1 MTKGESISERE
12 FRMYNIDLK
21 ANKME
26 TIAGVIKIKGE
37 KFEFEKTK
45 MSDLLADEV
54 LIKIVAA
61 GICSKE
67 MAMVDQQIHNPDFS
81 ILWTHEGG
89 GIVEKVGN
97 NVKHL
102 QQGDHVV
109 LTFGSCGK
117 CERCTQGHPAYC
129 KVREQLNFSDSRHHG
144 THNHAD
150 LTTGKKFHQDGY
162 SPSLLATHVIA
173 HQNNTIKVPNDAPLE
188 ILGPLGFEVQNGAG
202 AVINSLKVSRGKSI
216 VISGA
221 DVTGLSAV
229 LAAVACSAGT
239 IAVVDADSERL
250 NFAMELGATHTI
262 DSWEQNVSE
271 ELKNIQPQGFDFG
284 LDITGRSDI
293 INSLLSSLK
302 PLAEMGLLGVSTE
315 PLEIDMN
322 SFVSRGLILKE
333 IVGGDSIPSEFLP
346 QLVNMYLHGEFPFDK
361 LITKYNLADINKAI
375 KDCEN
380 GSSIKPVL
388 LI

>member
-1 MTKGESISERE
+1 
-12 FRMYNIDLK
+12 MYNIDLK

-37 KFEFEKTK
+37 KFELEKTK

-67 MAMVDQQIHNPDFS
+67 MAMVDRQIHNPDFS
-81 ILWTHEGG
+81 ILWTREGA

-109 LTFGSCGK
+109 LTLGSCGK
-117 CERCTQGHPAYC
+117 CERCKQGHPAYC
-129 KVREQLNFSDSRHHG
+129 KVREQLNFPDSRHHG

-162 SPSLLATHVIA
+162 SPSLLATHLIA
-173 HQNNTIKVPNDAPLE
+173 HQNNTIKVPNGAPLE

-202 AVINSLKVSRGKSI
+202 AVINSLKVGRGKSI

-229 LAAVACSAGT
+229 LAAVSCSAGT
-239 IAVVDADSERL
+239 IAVVDADPERL

-284 LDITGRSDI
+284 LDITGRNGI
-293 INSLLSSLK
+293 ISSVLSSLK

-315 PLEIDMN
+315 LLEIDMN
-322 SFVSRGLILKE
+322 SFVSRGLKLKE
-333 IVGGDSIPSEFLP
+333 IVEADSIPSEFIP
-346 QLVNMYLHGEFPFDK
+346 QLVNMYLRSEFPFDK
-361 LITKYNLADINKAI
+361 LITKYNLEDINKAI